1 MSNSNKVLF
10 FSPYSLPK
18 AWIFHTQVDAVV
30 ATALRQ
36 RGCEVTVVGCD
47 GVYRSCYII
56 RGAGAQETALCKFCS
71 ETGEDYF
78 QKNFQLPYVRL
89 GKFVTADDY
98 RIAQE
103 WIETVNPEDYPNAC
117 YEEVPIGSWVIS
129 SIYTYFRIT
138 AIGLSRPEVRKIN
151 RQYLIEGL
159 LTYNAVSR
167 LLDVYQPTSLF
178 LFGAR
183 LAPYRIAF
191 EVARQHQ
198 IDAIVQEQGFIDDTY
213 RFFDNC
219 TCLSTEAPKYFINAW
234 APIPLRR
241 SQLQQV
247 KQYFVDR
254 EYGRNLNVV
263 ASYYDYSTE
272 YIDVRRQLRIPLDAR
287 IFAVFT
293 SSEDELA
300 MCEEF
305 EGITDQLDI
314 VDRLIEIFSGREE
327 YLVIR
332 HHPYIVGGWQNQ
344 AETDFLSRAYRQAL
358 SAPENV
364 RIVMPSEKLTSYAL
378 LWHTDAALAFFST
391 IAIEAAARGV
401 PTAAHDNSI
410 YRGALRYVVIPNA
423 ELEYLRSLVND
434 LLSESARSNI
444 EDIRNVYRFT
454 HAYFLKFSVKLRAL
468 DARALK
474 FKGQEYLKPGSDST
488 LDRICNRIMHG
499 SSLYEL
505 PSGEHRNRA
514 PVEEDDFCQ
523 QELVEV
529 RQYRQKVREN
539 TLPPQ
544 SSSVEPPVGA
554 IYLKYKGEQDQNLLW
569 VQRSRYK
576 NIVFHEI
583 DIPDWE
589 DGQNVIESILNLL
602 KVIPEQ
608 YVLVTCNYI
617 EQYNESFISSAMDLL
632 LADDSLEIKG
642 AFFGGWLPFDSKKT
656 ESGRF
661 SSEGILTP
669 RYRAK
674 TYLDAIKLF
683 PLFQYIPTT
692 LLAFGIFRK
701 DVPID
706 ILEKA
711 RQMPTADR
719 VGETLFNALLGND
732 ICQVELP
739 ILVASKN
746 TAIFE
751 ERWRRELEGFLKD
764 DLRLRNINLIMFPQ
778 WGESEDVLYQDLV
791 RAITAIA
798 THPDKSQITLLIDSS
813 NINEE
818 DADLAVSSVVM
829 NLLLEEDL
837 DVSDG
842 PEISLIGQ
850 LNQKE
855 WSALLNCIHSRITW
869 ETENKQAIAAVEADC
884 IPTCELNKLS
894 NMQAVQL
901 ATGDWKLTKLG
912 DI

>member
-1 MSNSNKVLF
+1 M
-10 FSPYSLPK
+10 
-18 AWIFHTQVDAVV
+18 
-30 ATALRQ
+30 
-36 RGCEVTVVGCD
+36 VVGCD
-47 GVYRSCYII
+47 GIYKSCYII
-56 RGAGAQETALCKFCS
+56 RGAGTKKTALCKFCS
-71 ETGEDYF
+71 ETGEHYF
-78 QKNFQLPYVRL
+78 QENFGLPYIQMHQ
-89 GKFVTADDY
+89 FITADDH
-98 RIAQE
+98 RTAKE
-103 WIETVNPEDYPNAC
+103 WINTVKPETYQNAC
-117 YEEVPIGSWVIS
+117 YKEVPIGRWVVS

-138 AIGLSRPEVRKIN
+138 AKGLSRPEVIKTH

-159 LTYNAVSR
+159 LTYNAVAR
-167 LLDVYQPTSLF
+167 LLDIYKPTSLF

-183 LAPYRIAF
+183 LAPYRVAF
-191 EVARQHQ
+191 EVARQYK
-198 IDAIVQEQGFIDDTY
+198 IDTIVQEQGLINDSY
-213 RFFDNC
+213 RLFDNT
-219 TCLSTEAPKYFINAW
+219 TCLSTKYPKYFTSTRAK
-234 APIPLRR
+234 IPLKK
-241 SQLQQV
+241 SELLEA

-254 EYGRNLNVV
+254 EYGRNLNLL
-263 ASYYDYSTE
+263 SYYEYNTE
-272 YIDVRRQLRIPLDAR
+272 YVDVRRRLRIPLDAK
-287 IFAVFT
+287 IVTVFT

-300 MCEEF
+300 MFEEF
-305 EGITDQLDI
+305 EGITDQLDFI
-314 VDRLIEIFSGREE
+314 ASLIEIFSGREE

-332 HHPYIVGGWQNQ
+332 HHPYIVGGWHTQ
-344 AETDFLSRAYRQAL
+344 ANTGFLSRAYRQAL

-378 LWHTDAALAFFST
+378 LWHTDAAIAFFST
-391 IAIEAAARGV
+391 IAVEAAARGV
-401 PTAAHDNSI
+401 PTAAHENSM
-410 YRGALRYVVIPNA
+410 YRAALRYVVIRNA
-423 ELEYLRSLVND
+423 SLEDLRKLVDD
-434 LLSESARSNI
+434 LLSESARSNV
-444 EDIRNVYRFT
+444 EDIRSVYRFT

-474 FKGQEYLKPGSDST
+474 FKGQEYLKPGSDPT

-505 PSGEHRNRA
+505 PRGEHRNRA
-514 PVEEDDFCQ
+514 SVEEDDFFQ

-544 SSSVEPPVGA
+544 SSSLEPPVGA
-554 IYLKYKGEQDQNLLW
+554 IYVKYKGEQDQNLLW

-589 DGQNVIESILNLL
+589 DGQNIIESILNLL

-661 SSEGILTP
+661 SSEGIFTP
-669 RYRAK
+669 RDRVQTYR
-674 TYLDAIKLF
+674 DAIKLF

-711 RQMPTADR
+711 RQMPAPDL
-719 VGETLFNALLGND
+719 GETLFKALSGNS
-732 ICQVELP
+732 ICQFELP

-751 ERWRRELEGFLKD
+751 ERWRRELESFLKN
-764 DLRLRNINLIMFPQ
+764 DLRLRNVNLIMFPQ
-778 WGESEDVLYQDLV
+778 WSESEDVLYQDLV

-829 NLLLEEDL
+829 NLLLEEDI

-850 LNQKE
+850 LGQKE

-901 ATGDWKLTKLG
+901 VTGDWQLTKLG